1 MQIREQAE
9 FLDRKAQAVVLVVDD
24 SMAHAQMVAAHLERA
39 GYRTRLAYGG
49 PEALALIEEQPPDLV
64 ILDVMMPGMDGFQ
77 VCERLKTNDT
87 TWFIPVILLTAL
99 NDQRDRIR
107 GIESGADDFLSKPF
121 NREEMLA
128 RVRSLLRLKF
138 ARDALQTERNH
149 LALLY
154 EISQGI
160 NSQLAVDE
168 VLRRIVN
175 HAREALPAN
184 MCSILILDRD
194 RSHARQF
201 ISREGAPPV
210 AAEGVT
216 PVVFQQGL
224 AAWIL
229 EHEQSTVI
237 DDTSSDPRWLVLPG
251 DTFPVGSVIGAPML
265 FASESIGVLLA
276 THPQPRSFDDR
287 HLALL
292 NSIAAQAAIAVRNAQ
307 LYEVEQRRRR
317 ELEMLQ
323 QTAVALSAE
332 LNWDVLIHLVVD
344 QAATLLA
351 APAASLMLVDE
362 TGDHL
367 AIAAWRGLSQ
377 RYAHRERLAWSQ
389 VSLRLGDGGRSFQV
403 PELAREEPL
412 GRSDLLVR
420 EGMVGQ
426 LSLALVASGR
436 FWGLIN
442 VYSQGEPRPFAA
454 HEIRLAETFA
464 QQAAVALVN
473 ARLLQDA
480 REERG
485 KLSAVLSSTTDAV
498 LVVDTAGKLIL
509 ANPAAEQLFGVQA
522 ALRFGQPLA
531 GYLPSE
537 FLSIF
542 DRVIQEGRAQSAEI
556 LRQERAYYLSV
567 SPVAGVGQVAVITD
581 ITALKMLES
590 MRLRAEREERR
601 HIRQMFERYVGPE
614 LVDRILAQEAGILD
628 RRERRNAVVLF
639 TDLRGFTRMTSTV
652 PAHVVIEVLNEFFTE
667 MVDVVHAHHGTV
679 FDLAGDELMVAFGVP
694 FIQHDAPQRALQAA
708 GAMQQA
714 FARLRSKWEVE
725 RGIEVGLGVGIDRGQ
740 VVMGSI
746 GAARHMNFGLVG
758 YAVNTAHRLVELAQ
772 HGQIIVSEA
781 VFLGL
786 GGRLEGWAF
795 EALPPVL
802 PKGRGEPLQIYIA
815 HQGAAPER
823 AP

>member
-1 MQIREQAE
+1 MQTREHAE
-9 FLDRKAQAVVLVVDD
+9 FMDRRARATVLVVDD
-24 SMAHAQMVAAHLERA
+24 SVAHAQMVAAHLERA

-49 PEALALIEEQPPDLV
+49 PQALAIVEEQPPDLV
-64 ILDVMMPGMDGFQ
+64 ILDVMMPEMDGFK
-77 VCERLKTNDT
+77 VCERLKTNDN
-87 TWFIPVILLTAL
+87 TWFIPIILLTAL

-121 NREEMLA
+121 NREELLA

-138 ARDALQTERNH
+138 ARDALQTERNR

-160 NSQLAVDE
+160 NSHLSVDR
-168 VLRRIVN
+168 VLRRIVE
-175 HAREALPAN
+175 HVREALPAN
-184 MCSILILDRD
+184 MCSILIVGQD

-229 EHEQSTVI
+229 EHRESTVI

-265 FASESIGVLLA
+265 IASETIGVLLA
-276 THPQPRSFDDR
+276 THPQPRSFDDG
-287 HLALL
+287 HVALL

-332 LNWDVLIHLVVD
+332 LNWDVLIHLIVE
-344 QAATLLA
+344 QATRLLA

-362 TGDHL
+362 TGHHL
-367 AIAAWRGLSQ
+367 SVAAWRGLSE
-377 RYAHRERLAWSQ
+377 RYAQRERLAWSE
-389 VSLRLGDGGRSFQV
+389 VDLRLGDGGRSFQI
-403 PELAREEPL
+403 PDLGREGPL
-412 GRSDLLVR
+412 GRSDLLLR
-420 EGMVGQ
+420 EGIAGQ

-436 FWGLIN
+436 CWGLIN
-442 VYSQGEPRPFAA
+442 IYTQGQPRPFAA

-509 ANPAAEQLFGVQA
+509 ANPSAEQLFGTQVA
-522 ALRFGQPLA
+522 SRFGQPVA

-537 FLSIF
+537 FLNVF
-542 DRVIQEGRAQSAEI
+542 DRALKEGRAQSAEI
-556 LRQERAYYLSV
+556 QRHERAYYLSV
-567 SPVAGVGQVAVITD
+567 SPVAGVGHVAVITD
-581 ITALKMLES
+581 ITALKMLET
-590 MRLRAEREERR
+590 MRLRAEQEERR
-601 HIRQMFERYVGPE
+601 HLRQVFERYVGPE
-614 LVDRILAQEAGILD
+614 LVDRILAQEAGMLK
-628 RRERRNAVVLF
+628 RRERRHAVVLF

-694 FIQHDAPQRALQAA
+694 FAQHDATQRALQAA

-714 FARLRSKWEVE
+714 FARLREKWQAE
-725 RGIEVGLGVGIDRGQ
+725 RGVEVGLGVGIDQGQ

-758 YAVNTAHRLVELAQ
+758 DAVNTAHRLVELAQ
-772 HGQIIVSEA
+772 HGQIIISES
-781 VFLGL
+781 VYLSLGS
-786 GGRLEGWAF
+786 GLEGWTF

-815 HQGAAPER
+815 RQGTAPEQTS
-823 AP
+823 